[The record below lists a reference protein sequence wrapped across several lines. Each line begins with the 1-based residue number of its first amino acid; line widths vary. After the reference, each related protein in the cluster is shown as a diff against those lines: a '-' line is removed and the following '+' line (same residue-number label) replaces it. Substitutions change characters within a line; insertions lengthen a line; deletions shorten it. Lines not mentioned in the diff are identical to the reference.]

1 MRAVCGEGWLGETHN
16 TAKLAGFKPAR
27 FQRQGSSR
35 RQLTAGNFSPTARPM
50 VGSDARVP
58 RTARADGGA
67 KDEAAM
73 ETAEIIPEREC
84 VSPDPFV

>member
-1 MRAVCGEGWLGETHN
+1 
-16 TAKLAGFKPAR
+16 
-27 FQRQGSSR
+27 
-35 RQLTAGNFSPTARPM
+35 M

-73 ETAEIIPEREC
+73 ETAEIIPERV
-84 VSPDPFV
+84 VSGQLPIGLFVSTSRSGFHKRGYI

>member
-1 MRAVCGEGWLGETHN
+1 
-16 TAKLAGFKPAR
+16 
-27 FQRQGSSR
+27 
-35 RQLTAGNFSPTARPM
+35 M

-84 VSPDPFV
+84 VRPDPVLVNFPCGCPQGGVTGAGQDAQGG